1 MTMKKIILAGLSAA
15 VCFLIP
21 QSAPANTNEISLDVL
36 LTAQGNFTNATI
48 IRHNPA
54 YAMVD
59 YPGGIVKV
67 ADSNL
72 PPDLQNQFGYSP
84 SNAAAFL
91 NAEKEKK
98 KQDAAAYA
106 AKQAAT
112 AAYLASLAGTNR
124 VIRIASIDDETR
136 IMQVAA
142 VIEGRNVEI
151 FIRYLPDSVRT
162 FVIQYNRTLTDI
174 ENTKQRIKNL
184 KAQLTRAENNST
196 AAIAV
201 GTSADYANASIAEN
215 NVDAAIQS
223 AKDNLDEL
231 NSNLRQMKDDAPEKS
246 AVIAYPS
253 SEFWGDQQVWVCTG
267 LAPPMTENSN
277 Q

>member
-84 SNAAAFL
+84 SNAAAF
-91 NAEKEKK
+91 
-98 KQDAAAYA
+98 
-106 AKQAAT
+106 
-112 AAYLASLAGTNR
+112 
-124 VIRIASIDDETR
+124 
-136 IMQVAA
+136 
-142 VIEGRNVEI
+142 
-151 FIRYLPDSVRT
+151 
-162 FVIQYNRTLTDI
+162 
-174 ENTKQRIKNL
+174 
-184 KAQLTRAENNST
+184 
-196 AAIAV
+196 
-201 GTSADYANASIAEN
+201 
-215 NVDAAIQS
+215 
-223 AKDNLDEL
+223 
-231 NSNLRQMKDDAPEKS
+231 
-246 AVIAYPS
+246 
-253 SEFWGDQQVWVCTG
+253 
-267 LAPPMTENSN
+267 
-277 Q
+277 